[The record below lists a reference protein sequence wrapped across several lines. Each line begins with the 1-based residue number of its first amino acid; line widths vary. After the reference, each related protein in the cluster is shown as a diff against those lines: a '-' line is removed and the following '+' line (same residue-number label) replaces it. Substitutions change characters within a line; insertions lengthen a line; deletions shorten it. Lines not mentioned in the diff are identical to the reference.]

1 MKNSKTLRAVLSS
14 ALSITMLTAAALA
27 APPDKPGG
35 SSGST
40 AVSYNGA
47 TTITESVTQSGKVYT
62 SSTGSQNALLATGGT
77 STITNPTV
85 TKTGSPSGHSDDY
98 DFYGT
103 NAAVIAA
110 NGATLNISG
119 GSVTTDA
126 SYANAV
132 YAYGTGTINIS
143 GTTVKTSSNNSGGVM
158 VTGGGTLNASD
169 LTVETSGNSS
179 AAIRSDRGG
188 GTLTVTG
195 GEYTTSGTGSPVIYS
210 TADITVSDAELTA
223 AASEGVVVEGGNS
236 VTLKD
241 VTLTADNTKLNGQS
255 QTYKGVFLYQSMSG
269 DASNGGGS
277 FTATDSTIVNNNG
290 DVFFVTN
297 NSASITLKNNTIV
310 NNDENGALLR
320 AQAGAWGTSGS
331 NGGHVTLTLDNQTV
345 TGDIYIDDIS
355 TLTLVLKNGSSF
367 TGTINGG
374 NTAMSIVVTLSA
386 DSTLNLTGDSYVY
399 SLDNAGSGNVVTN
412 GHTLTTGAG
421 EAGGAAANSG
431 SGSGNRDGFPG
442 DGQTPPDKPDGEG
455 GFPGGQTPPE
465 LPDGEDGF
473 PGGQNPPP
481 KPDGDD
487 QEPPAKPGG
496 EETPPAADPNT
507 AAPSVVLSPQ
517 QLTVNG
523 TEQKVEA
530 YNIGGANYFKLRD
543 LAALLNGTASQ
554 FNVSYDQA
562 RNTVVV
568 TTGETYDG
576 TAGTDFDDNSASAVK
591 SPQRIEIDGKEVPL
605 TAYNIGGS
613 NFFGLRELSE
623 KLSYGVDYDAASNTA
638 IIQSK

>member
-1 MKNSKTLRAVLSS
+1 MKYGKTLRAVLSA
-14 ALSITMLTAAALA
+14 ALSVTMLASAALA

-40 AVSYNGA
+40 SVAYDGA
-47 TTITESVTQSGKVYT
+47 TTVSESTTESGKTYA
-62 SSTGSQNALLATGGT
+62 SSTGSQNALLVTGGT

-103 NAAVIAA
+103 NAAVIAT

-158 VTGGGTLNASD
+158 VTGGGTLNAND
-169 LTVETSGNSS
+169 LTVETSGNSA

-195 GEYTTSGTGSPVIYS
+195 GKYTTSGTGSPVIYS
-210 TADITVSDAELTA
+210 TADITVSGAELTA
-223 AASEGVVVEGGNS
+223 TASEGVVVEGGNS
-236 VTLKD
+236 VTLSN
-241 VTLTADNTKLNGQS
+241 VTMTSDNTRLNSQS

-297 NSASITLKNNTIV
+297 NSASITLQNNTII
-310 NNDENGALLR
+310 NNDASGALLR

-355 TLTLVLKNGSSF
+355 TLTLVLRNGSSF
-367 TGTINGG
+367 TGTINGD
-374 NTAMSIVVTLSA
+374 NTAKSIVVTLSA

-412 GHTLTTGAG
+412 GHKLTTGAG
-421 EAGGAAANSG
+421 EAGGAASNTG
-431 SGSGNRDGFPG
+431 SGSDNRGGFPS
-442 DGQTPPDKPDGEG
+442 DGQTPPDKPDGTNGAPGDDQTPPDMPSG
-455 GFPGGQTPPE
+455 GFPGDGQTPPAK
-465 LPDGEDGF
+465 PDGEE
-473 PGGQNPPP
+473 Q
-481 KPDGDD
+481 
-487 QEPPAKPGG
+487 PPAKPEDGQQ
-496 EETPPAADPNT
+496 PAAPAENGT
-507 AAPSVVLSPQ
+507 QPSVVLSPQ
-517 QLTVNG
+517 KLTVNG
-523 TEQKVEA
+523 AEQKSEA
-530 YNIGGANYFKLRD
+530 YNIGGTNFFKLRD
-543 LAALLNGTASQ
+543 LAALLSGTSSQ
-554 FNVSYDQA
+554 FSVSYDQA
-562 RNTVVV
+562 RDTVVV
-568 TTGETYDG
+568 TTGEAYDG
-576 TAGTDFDDNSASAVK
+576 TVGTDFSDNSASAVK
-591 SPQRIEIDGKEVPL
+591 SPQRIEIDGREVSL

-623 KLSYGVDYDAASNTA
+623 YLGYGVDYDAASNTA
-638 IIQSK
+638 IIQSR